1 MTERELSI
9 KLREDARKVGLC
21 DEWYKEWDDDTTKA
35 ELIGKYKRGLDFCI
49 KHRWP
54 SMAFIKKHFTQDF
67 LRDNGILV
75 DDTRSYPVRD
85 ANRRLVY
92 LKDFVLLGESNAT
105 IRYSF
110 RPHMCNVWA
119 MDTSKV
125 KVDVKYGAFIL
136 IHLFDNAT
144 ADVVTDL
151 VSKVTVIRHSNKT
164 SVTRSGC
171 VTIKDEFDYLQQHLT

>member
-110 RPHMCNVWA
+110 RPHMCNVWVCDDSA
-119 MDTSKV
+119 I
-125 KVDVKYGAFIL
+125 KVDVKYGAYIL

-144 ADVVTDL
+144 ANVVTDL
-151 VSKVTVIRHSNKT
+151 VSKVCVIRHTATTK
-164 SVTRSGC
+164 VKKEGC
-171 VTIKDEFDYLQQHLT
+171 VTIRNEFHYLE